1 MDSAD
6 ITGRIFDHL
15 TLHFSRDDLFKD
27 VDSIPLGVD
36 FRKSISDA
44 VQACHVVLAVIGRN
58 WLSTQDK
65 QEHLRLSNPDDFVR
79 IELEAGL
86 ERNIPVIPVLVSG
99 ADMPERE
106 VLPIPLQPLVYRN
119 AISLRPEPDFSVDIQ
134 RLIRVLTEIL
144 QRKNTAKGLLLNP
157 HLVRSWWDVSLF
169 VVVVLS
175 LAYLVLDPAHETFGS
190 ISSYVSGLLELLG
203 LLVRRISARELIF
216 TGAILCVIGGLAF
229 GTRQI
234 LDFIA
239 AWRIIKRIR
248 DLERR

>member
-1 MDSAD
+1 MSKIFISYRRTDSAD

-99 ADMPERE
+99 AEMPARE
-106 VLPIPLQPLVYRN
+106 ELPLSLQPLVYRH
-119 AISLRPEPDFSVDIQ
+119 ALLLRPDPDFSVDMS
-134 RLIRVLTEIL
+134 RLIRAVTEIL
-144 QRKNTAKGLLLNP
+144 QRKKTAN
-157 HLVRSWWDVSLF
+157 
-169 VVVVLS
+169 
-175 LAYLVLDPAHETFGS
+175 
-190 ISSYVSGLLELLG
+190 
-203 LLVRRISARELIF
+203 RISRASTFRLLKSKLRSRF
-216 TGAILCVIGGLAF
+216 TIYIVIAVMVFFVIMGSYLGY
-229 GTRQI
+229 
-234 LDFIA
+234 
-239 AWRIIKRIR
+239 WRLFPPNPSGDVDECKQPNPPVSC
-248 DLERR
+248 LFK